1 MTAPSRRT
9 LLTGAWGAALSG
21 GALTACGGTD
31 PAAPVADTPHPA
43 LTTKQ
48 AARVLGSVDAALER
62 AFKARDPRR
71 LGSRVTG
78 PAARTL
84 RARLTVAGKLG
95 RTVPAPGPLVLRR
108 LVLPASGDWP
118 RWFVAAGDVVGQAT
132 PIVRVLRSLGAREP
146 FGLWGELLL
155 LPGASLP
162 TFASPQTG
170 TPLLAPDE
178 PGLVATPTDVLNR
191 YAKALTATTP
201 RAPAQGFVLDQFREQ
216 VAGQLAADRR
226 TLGRIADVDTVH
238 RPSAADGML
247 ALRTA
252 DGGALVVAAL
262 EQLYRVRV
270 RRPGGP
276 PVNLDADLA
285 ALAGVARIGR
295 GVQRTAV
302 ELLAFH
308 VPAAG
313 QGQITLVAASKGD
326 VSAVGS

>member
-1 MTAPSRRT
+1 MTAPSRRGV
-9 LLTGAWGAALSG
+9 LAGAWSTALT
-21 GALTACGGTD
+21 GALTAACGG
-31 PAAPVADTPHPA
+31 AEAGAPVADTPHPA
-43 LTTKQ
+43 VTQEQ
-48 AARVLGSVDAALER
+48 ATRILRSVDTALDQS
-62 AFKARDPRR
+62 FTARDPRR
-71 LGSRVTG
+71 LGRRVTG
-78 PAARTL
+78 PAARTVA
-84 RARLTVAGKLG
+84 ARLRVAAKLG
-95 RTVPAPGPLVLRR
+95 RTVQAPGPLALRR

-118 RWFVAAGDVVGQAT
+118 RWFAAAGEVTGQPT
-132 PIVRVLRSLGAREP
+132 PVVRVLRSVSAREP

-155 LPGASLP
+155 LPGATLP
-162 TFASPQTG
+162 ALASPQTG
-170 TPLLAPDE
+170 TPLLPPDQT
-178 PGLVATPTDVLNR
+178 GLLATPTDVLTR

-201 RAPAQGFVLDQFREQ
+201 GRPAEGFALDQFREQ

-226 TLGRIADVDTVH
+226 TLGQIADVDTVH

-270 RRPGGP
+270 RQAGGP

-285 ALAGVARIGR
+285 ALAGVPRVARSL
-295 GVQRTAV
+295 QRTAV

-308 VPAAG
+308 VPPARG
-313 QGQITLVAASKGD
+313 GQIRLIAAAKGD